1 MEDVFP
7 CIGIVPVSSV
17 KCIFYK
23 RNCLAVGKNGVV
35 LCLCP
40 IHLCG
45 MVHRLIGDFSI
56 SATTYCF
63 LFVVVHN
70 I

>member
-7 CIGIVPVSSV
+7 CVGIVPVSSV

-23 RNCLAVGKNGVV
+23 RNYLAVAVA

-56 SATTYCF
+56 SATTHCF